1 MVLEGDVEMRRFL
14 KIWLES
20 QGHEVAFDAGSGHV
34 GLAAIAREPELFDV
48 VISDLRLPIADGLEV
63 LAGARALAG
72 ARGPVPVILASRHW
86 TEEEVALARGLGVAA
101 AVSKPFDLAR
111 LASEIARA
119 TRRAQ
124 YEKAA

>member
-1 MVLEGDVEMRRFL
+1 MVLDEDVEMRRFL
-14 KIWLES
+14 RIWLES
-20 QGHEVAFDAGSGHV
+20 HGHEVAFDAGSGHV

-72 ARGPVPVILASRHW
+72 PRGPVPVILASRNW

-101 AVSKPFDLAR
+101 ALVKPIDLAR
-111 LASEIARA
+111 LAAEIALA
-119 TRRAQ
+119 TGRAQ